1 MVLKG
6 TVKLDKKTKQLVGRL
21 SPMDIAVINHRD
33 LDEIGAKSLIDKRV
47 KAVINCD
54 LFISGKYPNRG
65 PQLMI
70 KAKIPMYEVVDG
82 DLFESLK
89 DGEIIEIADD
99 NLYKGDKAL
108 AKLREYLAEDIE
120 IDLYKGERNLQ
131 LELDKFIDN
140 TLLYASREKNL
151 LLKNV
156 RLPDFATEIKGKHVL
171 VVVRGKNYK
180 EDLET
185 ILPYIREEK
194 PVLIG
199 VDGGGDAI
207 LSYGLIPDI
216 LIGDMDSVSDYCI
229 RKSREVIVHGYTDG
243 RAPGMER
250 VKELRQDGM
259 VFPSAGTSEDVAML
273 LAYEKEAE
281 LIVAVGTHT
290 NIVDFLEKGRA
301 GMASTLLV
309 RMKIGTKL
317 VDAKGVNQLYK
328 STIGNRHIFWLGVA
342 SIMPIIVIAFSSK
355 PIRYLLRLLQLR
367 IRLFLDM

>member
-1 MVLKG
+1 MNLKG
-6 TVKLDKKTKQLVGRL
+6 PVKLDKKTKQLVSRL
-21 SPMDIAVINHRD
+21 NPMDIAVIHHRD
-33 LDEIGAKSLIDKRV
+33 LDEIAAKSLVDHKV
-47 KAVINCD
+47 KGVINCD
-54 LFISGKYPNRG
+54 SFISGKYPNRG
-65 PQLMI
+65 PELLLNY
-70 KAKIPMYEVVDG
+70 KIPMYEVVEG
-82 DLFESLK
+82 NVFCHLK
-89 DGEIIEIADD
+89 DGASIEIRE
-99 NLYKGDKAL
+99 NTLWYEGRPI
-108 AKLREYLAEDIE
+108 AKLKLYTLEDIKSS
-120 IDLYKGERNLQ
+120 LVKGEKNLQ

-156 RLPDFATEIKGKHVL
+156 KLPNFKTQIKGKHVL

-207 LSYGLIPDI
+207 MDYGYIPDI
-216 LIGDMDSVSDYCI
+216 LIGDMDSVSDECI
-229 RKSREVIVHGYTDG
+229 QKSKEVIVHGYPDG

-250 VKELRQDGM
+250 VSKLRRDGM
-259 VFPSAGTSEDVAML
+259 IFPSAGTSEDVAML
-273 LAYEKEAE
+273 LAFEKKAE

-328 STIGNRHIFWLGVA
+328 STIGSRYLIWLGLA
-342 SIMPIIVIAFSSK
+342 SIVPITIIIFNSK
-355 PIRYLLRLLQLR
+355 PIRYLLRVLHLR